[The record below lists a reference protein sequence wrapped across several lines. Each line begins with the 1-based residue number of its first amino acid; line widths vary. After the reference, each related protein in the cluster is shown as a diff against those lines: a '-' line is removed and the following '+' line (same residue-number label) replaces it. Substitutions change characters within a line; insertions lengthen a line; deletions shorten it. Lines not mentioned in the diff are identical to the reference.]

1 MIKERKGTRTITDE
15 KTIKPSRRVVSFKDP
30 AQVKVKT
37 FNNFFF
43 TYKSK
48 QKGNKEEKNLFE
60 KPPNTLNYL
69 RWNSQ
74 SIIFDTMNAFSHFRN
89 ET

>member
-15 KTIKPSRRVVSFKDP
+15 KTIKPSRRVVSLKDP

-37 FNNFFF
+37 FNNFF
-43 TYKSK
+43 YLQK
-48 QKGNKEEKNLFE
+48 QTKGNKEEKNLFE

-74 SIIFDTMNAFSHFRN
+74 SIIFDTINAFSHFRN

>member
-15 KTIKPSRRVVSFKDP
+15 KTIKPSRRVVSLKDP
-30 AQVKVKT
+30 AQVKVI
-37 FNNFFF
+37 FF

>member
-15 KTIKPSRRVVSFKDP
+15 KTIKPSRRVVSLKDP

-37 FNNFFF
+37 FNNFF

-48 QKGNKEEKNLFE
+48 QKGNKEEKKLF
-60 KPPNTLNYL
+60 
-69 RWNSQ
+69 
-74 SIIFDTMNAFSHFRN
+74 
-89 ET
+89 

>member
-15 KTIKPSRRVVSFKDP
+15 KTIKPSRRVVSLKDP

-37 FNNFFF
+37 FNFFLP
-43 TYKSK
+43 TKANK
-48 QKGNKEEKNLFE
+48 KGNKEEKNLFE

-74 SIIFDTMNAFSHFRN
+74 SIIFDTINAFSHFRN